1 MFLHIGDNVSIPLS
15 SIVCVLNAA
24 GLSESTAAYI
34 ARAKQRKR
42 FRACKGALKCYLIVN
57 EHGLEYVYASPISSS
72 TLERRWKSELHHD
85 WIRECAA
92 LTILED

>member
-57 EHGLEYVYASPISSS
+57 EHGLEYVYASPISSPLR
-72 TLERRWKSELHHD
+72 TGKR
-85 WIRECAA
+85 CF
-92 LTILED
+92 